1 MKMKKLF
8 TMLVASVCCS
18 MAFAATSPTTISV
31 SNVTILKGGT
41 TRQMEVTINA
51 TGNTAFQFDLTLPKG
66 VSVTK
71 ATLGSIESN
80 KTAAA
85 NQTRQLRHKLF
96 DSNANK
102 YRFLSYD
109 NGNAALTDTKV
120 LITLEAAAT
129 ATVGNNIDVAG
140 SDVLAVKINNG
151 TITPSTQANGNVAKI
166 SVVDGAEI
174 EIPWGGKT
182 TFVCDKDLDFSSMT
196 NTNAYIVTGYDLTD
210 YSIWLTRV
218 TDVPANTP
226 IWVSG
231 PKGENSNSPAT
242 TVIIPKGTSTTYY
255 PQNLLIGKATG
266 SNDVPA
272 ETDEYLNWTLG
283 KDGSV
288 SKRVDGIQ
296 GFPAGKAYLH
306 LAKNINS
313 VVGDAQ
319 TIELNA
325 TGNKRAFVTSYD
337 LDFTNVN
344 GLKAYTIT
352 GYSKDGTM
360 WLSRVMKASANTP
373 LYLKG
378 GDRSYSDIP
387 STETKM
393 QLVNMLKGD
402 ATNTSSVKVNDGTYT
417 TYVLSKQDGEFSIL
431 ASDNDAFPAGTA
443 YLPVPNSHLVA
454 ASRGEGIFNS
464 KEVEAEVIKVRLMGL
479 EGDGEI
485 TGISRV
491 VPEAAVGN
499 DAWYNL
505 SGQRISTPTKKGLYI
520 RNGKKVIVK

>member
-1 MKMKKLF
+1 MKKLF

-66 VSVTK
+66 VSVKK

-140 SDVLAVKINNG
+140 SDVLAVKVNNG
-151 TITPSTQANGNVAKI
+151 TITPSTQGNGNVAKI

-174 EIPWGGKT
+174 SIASSGKS
-182 TFVCDKDLDFSSMT
+182 TFVSSKDLDFTDSEV
-196 NTNAYIVTGYDLTD
+196 NAYIVSGYDKTND
-210 YSIWLTRV
+210 KIWLSRV
-218 TDVPANTP
+218 KDVPAGTP
-226 IWVSG
+226 IMLTGTPSG
-231 PKGENSNSPAT
+231 DNPPYIVPAT
-242 TVIIPKGTSTTYY
+242 TSQTYY
-255 PQNLLIGKATG
+255 PENYLKGSATAAVTV
-266 SNDVPA
+266 SDN
-272 ETDEYLNWTLG
+272 YLNLALQSGTFG
-283 KDGSV
+283 PMNDAT
-288 SKRVDGIQ
+288 
-296 GFPAGKAYLH
+296 FPKGKAYLQ
-306 LAKNINS
+306 LPKTIAS
-313 VVGDAQ
+313 STGDSFSFEMGSSGKK
-319 TIELNA
+319 THIDN
-325 TGNKRAFVTSYD
+325 ND
-337 LDFTNVN
+337 LDFTNVQ
-344 GLKAYTIT
+344 GLSAYTVT
-352 GYSKDGTM
+352 GYSKSGTF
-360 WLSRVMKASANTP
+360 WLTKVNKVSKGTP
-373 LYLKG
+373 LYLIG
-378 GDRSYSDIP
+378 TAGQQYNVP
-387 STETKM
+387 SVGVESCFI
-393 QLVNMLKGD
+393 NMLRGD
-402 ATNTSSVKVNDGTYT
+402 AENDTNLPKTDNGFTNFVSQGGVFTPLGND
-417 TYVLSKQDGEFSIL
+417 EP
-431 ASDNDAFPAGTA
+431 NFPAGTC
-443 YLPVPNSHLVA
+443 YLQIPTSYIA
-454 ASRGEGIFNS
+454 ASSRGEVIN
-464 KEVEAEVIKVRLMGL
+464 KLMLETEVIYMSLNDIDSD
-479 EGDGEI
+479 GDA

-491 VPEAAVGN
+491 AAETAAGN